1 MKKPRFLVRS
11 PAKGLQVIKHP
22 EITRNFEAALRWK
35 PKHRKAVLVPCA
47 GTKPFPDSPSHAHGY
62 LPALEGKQADLWVV
76 SEPLGVVPYEWSR
89 REPQTSY
96 DFPPQFLR
104 GKAHAVLAARIARWF
119 KQVGTKY
126 DTVVLALPGHHMR
139 LVDTALGLL
148 EREPTRIVRAGI
160 GECLDDGACPKGHYR
175 ATTSSYRGF
184 LKARAN
190 PGGSSGGLPLIKKK
204 AVWHVGSRAAGGTR
218 PHSSYEGFGVSVSDH
233 PAEWA
238 RIARLSGE
246 TWKLTP
252 ASPRANGSFLD
263 VLRIPKAAA
272 IRLTAAAVA
281 EGLLVNATYWKA
293 WSEDNESG
301 EQRFTLHASQREA
314 AEEAEHLE
322 SERPPEAVRVWV
334 ATPQLLALWAQRF
347 SGSLG
352 PELAE
357 EVAWQVILER
367 DRPDLDGFWWDE
379 TLDPAGLSAPR
390 GMIFYS
396 RVPRWEWVARKA
408 RANPP
413 GRDWLILVHPGS
425 LDSYAMSMAS
435 DPQARGLAEAMASEA
450 RDTTGPVIVVD
461 NPDVGGGV
469 YAFFRREL
477 KAARP
482 DAEIMPFDEAVQEW
496 DVFLPQLVKKIK
508 AKGKPRS
515 INVGGIWWQDDLED
529 GCASTVYKHLL
540 GAFGKK
546 VMKEPDRSILGS
558 HEDEEDDADYEGW
571 GSTHNPGGLQVFHA
585 EPYVS
590 PRHRQLT
597 PREEHVR
604 AVAYAL
610 KVPDPAAVHEAA
622 LAMASLVPPGAALVP
637 IPSSAGS
644 LTANAALAGALAGL
658 TGGYVAPILRRASP
672 VEASH
677 QRRRRGE
684 HGLLP
689 EAHAASFAATG
700 PVPPGPVVLVD
711 NVVTSGATLEGAWRV
726 LGSPARMIGVAYAR
740 ASEVT
745 AVQPNAPK
753 PSPTDWN
760 VWITWVL
767 YAVTGNLAAADS
779 IMVQHGDSVR
789 RVAKALS
796 KLMPVPQR
804 TLWRGLLLEAH
815 EVVDGYV
822 QPRVEHQFL
831 SFSEDRDVACWFA
844 DRQSVM
850 SGVVAQLR
858 PQTTGWLTELKPPH
872 KDVLF
877 HWSWAPR
884 FPVAGQ
890 VGPLWALARMHP
902 DLSRVADQT
911 EKAMRGQKEVILDSR
926 GAKALKVVPHESA
939 GCPPTAALDQ
949 RFTWR
954 GALRNPPVWLGKLA
968 SWTAVGAASEFLL
981 GPIQRAVSGETQQL
995 VTRMNPDED
1004 MRRLERLAAQGDLQA
1019 MERLRRAQ
1027 DRTRWLCEEC
1037 GTPVLHPALGL
1048 LDEDAP
1054 ETICAEC
1061 EQSNVR
1067 SGLDHGM
1074 IWLCPKCGKVS
1085 LQDEDTCESQE
1096 CVGVKPGLWRCP
1108 CGAIHSDSTPGCEDC
1123 GPEANPPAGL
1133 RIKILDRGQDGF
1145 HVRAYVGRKAV
1156 GHVSAVQTLRHYEV
1170 TSAQVDEALH
1180 RQGIGAALYAVAS
1193 DEACRRGKTL
1203 FSRGF
1208 QRSRAATS
1216 TWRALGRQRDVREST
1231 DRGAGVHLDFEAPCP
1246 SQANPIRARF
1256 GRDRDPVA
1264 VYGPAFPGSTT
1275 YWDAKFVDSGERGY
1289 LGATDL
1295 YDSKGRR
1302 WLEPKAPPAR
1312 PAWKNPH
1319 RCRKNP
1325 CPVCLVAAAAGV
1337 YGALRGSRKK

>member
-148 EREPTRIVRAGI
+148 EREPARIVRAGI
-160 GECLDDGACPKGHYR
+160 GECLDDGACPTGHYR
-175 ATTSSYRGF
+175 ATTESYRGF
-184 LKARAN
+184 L
-190 PGGSSGGLPLIKKK
+190 
-204 AVWHVGSRAAGGTR
+204 
-218 PHSSYEGFGVSVSDH
+218 
-233 PAEWA
+233 
-238 RIARLSGE
+238 
-246 TWKLTP
+246 
-252 ASPRANGSFLD
+252 
-263 VLRIPKAAA
+263 
-272 IRLTAAAVA
+272 
-281 EGLLVNATYWKA
+281 
-293 WSEDNESG
+293 
-301 EQRFTLHASQREA
+301 
-314 AEEAEHLE
+314 
-322 SERPPEAVRVWV
+322 
-334 ATPQLLALWAQRF
+334 
-347 SGSLG
+347 
-352 PELAE
+352 
-357 EVAWQVILER
+357 
-367 DRPDLDGFWWDE
+367 
-379 TLDPAGLSAPR
+379 
-390 GMIFYS
+390 
-396 RVPRWEWVARKA
+396 KA

-425 LDSYAMSMAS
+425 LDSYAMHMAS
-435 DPQARGLAEAMASEA
+435 DPQASGLAEAMASEA

-477 KAARP
+477 QAARP

-684 HGLLP
+684 RGLLP

-726 LGSPARMIGVAYAR
+726 LGSPASMIGVAYAR
-740 ASEVT
+740 ASEVI
-745 AVQPNAPK
+745 VQSNAPR

-1004 MRRLERLAAQGDLQA
+1004 MRRLERLAAQGDRQ
-1019 MERLRRAQ
+1019 AQ
-1027 DRTRWLCEEC
+1027 DRLLYALARTRMPCVEC

-1074 IWLCPKCGKVS
+1074 IWLCPRCGRVS

-1275 YWDAKFVDSGERGY
+1275 YWDAKFVDGGERGY

-1295 YDSKGRR
+1295 YDAKDHR
-1302 WLEPKAPPAR
+1302 WLEPKAPPTR

>member
-22 EITRNFEAALRWK
+22 
-35 PKHRKAVLVPCA
+35 
-47 GTKPFPDSPSHAHGY
+47 
-62 LPALEGKQADLWVV
+62 
-76 SEPLGVVPYEWSR
+76 
-89 REPQTSY
+89 
-96 DFPPQFLR
+96 
-104 GKAHAVLAARIARWF
+104 
-119 KQVGTKY
+119 
-126 DTVVLALPGHHMR
+126 
-139 LVDTALGLL
+139 
-148 EREPTRIVRAGI
+148 
-160 GECLDDGACPKGHYR
+160 
-175 ATTSSYRGF
+175 
-184 LKARAN
+184 
-190 PGGSSGGLPLIKKK
+190 
-204 AVWHVGSRAAGGTR
+204 
-218 PHSSYEGFGVSVSDH
+218 
-233 PAEWA
+233 
-238 RIARLSGE
+238 
-246 TWKLTP
+246 
-252 ASPRANGSFLD
+252 
-263 VLRIPKAAA
+263 
-272 IRLTAAAVA
+272 
-281 EGLLVNATYWKA
+281 
-293 WSEDNESG
+293 
-301 EQRFTLHASQREA
+301 
-314 AEEAEHLE
+314 
-322 SERPPEAVRVWV
+322 
-334 ATPQLLALWAQRF
+334 
-347 SGSLG
+347 
-352 PELAE
+352 
-357 EVAWQVILER
+357 
-367 DRPDLDGFWWDE
+367 
-379 TLDPAGLSAPR
+379 
-390 GMIFYS
+390 
-396 RVPRWEWVARKA
+396 
-408 RANPP
+408 
-413 GRDWLILVHPGS
+413 
-425 LDSYAMSMAS
+425 
-435 DPQARGLAEAMASEA
+435 
-450 RDTTGPVIVVD
+450 
-461 NPDVGGGV
+461 
-469 YAFFRREL
+469 
-477 KAARP
+477 
-482 DAEIMPFDEAVQEW
+482 
-496 DVFLPQLVKKIK
+496 
-508 AKGKPRS
+508 
-515 INVGGIWWQDDLED
+515 
-529 GCASTVYKHLL
+529 
-540 GAFGKK
+540 
-546 VMKEPDRSILGS
+546 
-558 HEDEEDDADYEGW
+558 EDDADYEGW

-644 LTANAALAGALAGL
+644 LTANAALAGALAGM

-726 LGSPARMIGVAYAR
+726 LGSPASMIGVAYAR
-740 ASEVT
+740 ASEVI
-745 AVQPNAPK
+745 VQSNAPR

-926 GAKALKVVPHESA
+926 GAKALKVVPHEGA

-949 RFTWR
+949 RFTWK
-954 GALRNPPVWLGKLA
+954 GALTNPPVWLGKLA

-1004 MRRLERLAAQGDLQA
+1004 LRRLEREAARGDHEA
-1019 MERLRRAQ
+1019 AERLARARVRLGPG
-1027 DRTRWLCEEC
+1027 RTGMRPECESC
-1037 GTPVLHPALGL
+1037 GEEIQYPAVGL
-1048 LDEDAP
+1048 LEDNDEEVCDR
-1054 ETICAEC
+1054 C
-1061 EQSNVR
+1061 ELGQVQ
-1067 SGLDHGM
+1067 SGLSHGM
-1074 IWLCPKCGKVS
+1074 IW
-1085 LQDEDTCESQE
+1085 
-1096 CVGVKPGLWRCP
+1096 RCP
-1108 CGAIHSDSTPGCEDC
+1108 VCRVLSHEEEETCRRAGCSGLRPGTLRCSTCGRLHPDDGEGCDHC
-1123 GPEANPPAGL
+1123 VLQQQQNPPPGL

-1145 HVRAYVGRKAV
+1145 HARAYVGRKAV
-1156 GHVSAVQTLRHYEV
+1156 GHVSAVQTLHHYEV

-1180 RQGIGAALYAVAS
+1180 RQGIGAALYAAAS

-1256 GRDRDPVA
+1256 GKDRDPVE

-1275 YWDAKFVDSGERGY
+1275 YWDAKFVNDGERGY

-1295 YDSKGRR
+1295 YDAKGNR
-1302 WLEPKAPPAR
+1302 WLEPKASPAKKAWTTM
-1312 PAWKNPH
+1312 PA
-1319 RCRKNP
+1319 RKNP